1 MTTYMVIIPDDYDA
15 WEAMT
20 PAQRAAVYSEH
31 DVFSERLQAGGHEI
45 TGGAELTLP
54 RTARTV
60 RSGPDGVTV
69 TDGPYAESVEQ
80 LSGFYLI
87 ESTDLADLEQCCA
100 LLATHSPVEIRRV
113 GRAVEDPEPD
123 DVEDAVGTD
132 DAESGVPHGDR

>member
-60 RSGPDGVTV
+60 RSGPSGVTV
-69 TDGPYAESVEQ
+69 TDGPYADSVEQ
-80 LSGFYLI
+80 LSGFYLV
-87 ESTDLADLEQCCA
+87 ESGDLADLEQCCA

-113 GRAVEDPEPD
+113 GRAVEDPDPNENND
-123 DVEDAVGTD
+123 DDNNKET
-132 DAESGVPHGDR
+132 ES

>member
-1 MTTYMVIIPDDYDA
+1 MVAEKPEDYLFG
-15 WEAMT
+15 E
-20 PAQRAAVYSEH
+20 PRGG
-31 DVFSERLQAGGHEI
+31 RAGGDFDS
-45 TGGAELTLP
+45 
-54 RTARTV
+54 RYSQR
-60 RSGPDGVTV
+60 GV
-69 TDGPYAESVEQ
+69 Q
-80 LSGFYLI
+80 W